1 MASAVARRSV
11 MTASR
16 MGRASIEAPTESI
29 LELAKQDLN
38 TQKQKAKVGYKY
50 GLRPKSYK
58 NNSDYSHSYDLEGS
72 VPFREKNPAWGARNT
87 RVSRV
92 GHPRNKSRVERP
104 ASNTHEPRAL
114 RDRFKPANRFTKGP
128 APRCHGK
135 AFKRESLL
143 TRGIN
148 KIKKSLFGLKVVPR
162 RLAVKQS
169 PIKKCLNAYGFN
181 MKAKPGSKSTSMATT
196 SSLNVRDST
205 SKIPIPVSSV
215 SRRKQI
221 RSFFMDN
228 DGYTRTSM
236 AGRDRRGTMRASQGS
251 SVSSFVDREDRRNF
265 QEYDKTRLSGSN
277 WRHYPSENFSR
288 RYSNPQEVSSSYN
301 KSQAKRCGGLCDER
315 RFDRKAKAAKYPNR
329 HSTGMV
335 EAFPRETRKLL
346 ARDGGVTS
354 GKGRNGFWDSFDR
367 QHMISWESS
376 KSSLNRKQPNTRPSL
391 IGLNSKTSRDLAL
404 IGVDSPMSSH
414 GSWEGYECEHEAT
427 SDHVRPLSE
436 NLRPIS
442 ENLQLSWE
450 NLRPLADN
458 LRLPSEHAS
467 TSESVRPLSL
477 ELDEKAMSLPE
488 RRSRLEKDL
497 DALMESMEKVLSN
510 PVSPVHEFNPG
521 TWPRKMTRDK
531 QKGMPVMF
539 GTPVFEAVI

>member
-50 GLRPKSYK
+50 GLRQKSYK
-58 NNSDYSHSYDLEGS
+58 SNSDNSYSYDLEGS
-72 VPFREKNPAWGARNT
+72 FPVREKNSTWGARNT

-92 GHPRNKSRVERP
+92 GHPRNKSCVERP
-104 ASNTHEPRAL
+104 ASNTREPRAL
-114 RDRFKPANRFTKGP
+114 RDKFKPANRFTRGP

-162 RLAVKQS
+162 RLTVKQS

-181 MKAKPGSKSTSMATT
+181 MKAKPGFKSSSMATI
-196 SSLNVRDST
+196 SSFNPRDST
-205 SKIPIPVSSV
+205 SKIPIPVSSL
-215 SRRKQI
+215 SQRKQV
-221 RSFFMDN
+221 RSFLVDN
-228 DGYTRTSM
+228 DGYTRTSVQ
-236 AGRDRRGTMRASQGS
+236 GCDQLGTMRASQGS
-251 SVSSFVDREDRRNF
+251 SVTSLVDRKDRKYF
-265 QEYDKTRLSGSN
+265 QEYDKTRLFGSN
-277 WRHYPSENFSR
+277 WRHYPSGDFSR

-301 KSQAKRCGGLCDER
+301 KSQAKRSGGLVDER
-315 RFDRKAKAAKYPNR
+315 KFDRKTKPAKYPNR
-329 HSTGMV
+329 HSTGML

-346 ARDGGVTS
+346 ARDDGVTS
-354 GKGRNGFWDSFDR
+354 AKGRNGFWDSFDG
-367 QHMISWESS
+367 QHVISWESS
-376 KSSLNRKQPNTRPSL
+376 KSSLNRKRPNTRPSL

-458 LRLPSEHAS
+458 VRLPSEPLPK
-467 TSESVRPLSL
+467 SESVRPLSL

-497 DALMESMEKVLSN
+497 DALMQSMEKVLSN

-521 TWPRKMTRDK
+521 TWPRKMTREK
-531 QKGMPVMF
+531 QKCMPVMF